1 MGEVALDE
9 KFAFLKNKNF
19 WAGFCI
25 SFFAIIG
32 ICASISWLW
41 GRTYNILSG
50 AKQKARL
57 ESFIE
62 PILMCDPFPFSEGS
76 NISNSLLLQAALNNI
91 FLNSNKEY
99 PKSEDNE
106 YIIPQSDIEVSAS
119 ELFGPNIKLTHGNL
133 RDLSDFYCN
142 YHENEQAYYIQ
153 YSTQASNYFPKVTKI
168 TKEEDYLNLTV
179 GYIRPQHF
187 LSKTKRADVEPDKYM
202 IYKLKKNKTRY
213 GYQIVAI
220 KEDSV

>member
-1 MGEVALDE
+1 MNE

-32 ICASISWLW
+32 ICASVSWLW
-41 GRTYNILSG
+41 GKTYNILSG
-50 AKQKARL
+50 AKQKEKL

-62 PILMCDPFPFSEGS
+62 PVLMCDPFSEGS
-76 NISNSLLLQAALNNI
+76 NISNSLVLQAALNNI
-91 FLNSNKEY
+91 FLHSNKEY

-119 ELFGPNIKLTHGNL
+119 ELFGLNIKLTHGNL

-142 YHENEQAYYIQ
+142 YYENEQAYYIQ
-153 YSTQASNYFPKVTKI
+153 YSTTATRKI
-168 TKEEDYLNLTV
+168 FQILYTPNCLKLP
-179 GYIRPQHF
+179 R
-187 LSKTKRADVEPDKYM
+187 KYEKFK
-202 IYKLKKNKTRY
+202 KLVMK
-213 GYQIVAI
+213 
-220 KEDSV
+220 